1 MGSTFFFVSLATM
14 AWSGAV
20 ATPHYL
26 SEPSPTPTTPGGGEG
41 VLAAQGYPPTS
52 HSHSHTPSDSDCT
65 SSTTAP
71 PPWPTPEPTGPLCT
85 LTNTITSLDG
95 RDQGCDFEPGNQRCF
110 ADAIL
115 TLPCGCARGTV
126 LRTTETQCPTANGET
141 ICMTNYMY
149 TTTATNC
156 PTTSL

>member
-14 AWSGAV
+14 VWSGAV
-20 ATPHYL
+20 ATPHH
-26 SEPSPTPTTPGGGEG
+26 SSSPTPTTPGA
-41 VLAAQGYPPTS
+41 LAQEYLPTS
-52 HSHSHTPSDSDCT
+52 HSHSHNHSDSDA
-65 SSTTAP
+65 SSTTPP

-85 LTNTITSLDG
+85 FTNTITQLEG
-95 RDQGCDFEPGNQRCF
+95 RDQGCDFEPNKQRCF

-126 LRTTETQCPTANGET
+126 LRTTETQCPTANDET